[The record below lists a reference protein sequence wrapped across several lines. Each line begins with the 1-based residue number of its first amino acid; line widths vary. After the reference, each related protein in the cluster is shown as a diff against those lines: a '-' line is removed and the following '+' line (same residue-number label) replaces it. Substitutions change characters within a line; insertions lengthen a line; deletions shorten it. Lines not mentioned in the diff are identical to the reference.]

1 KHFTLDK
8 SIKKKNDHFHS
19 MDCSDLTKAKNG
31 IDFLKK
37 ITGSGKLVCLDSERT
52 TRTSVRRSAVALVNI
67 EKGEILTEDK
77 IIFKR
82 PGNGVTPQKIGNI
95 LGKNANIRIEKD
107 SLLQESWFE

>member
-52 TRTSVRRSAVALVNI
+52 TRASVRRSAVALVDI
-67 EKGEILTEDK
+67 EYGDVLSENM

-95 LGKNANIRIEKD
+95 LGKKAKKRIEKD
-107 SLLQESWFE
+107 SLLEESWFE